1 MAILGISCFFHD
13 SAAAVISENGE
24 IIAAVHE
31 ERFTRQKHDSRLP
44 ICSITYCIQEAKK
57 KGEEIEAYIYYE
69 KPIWIFM
76 RLLETYFSTAPRGF
90 SSFLPAMKTW
100 ITNKL
105 FTKQNLIET
114 LKKIDVNFNE
124 EKMFFSEH
132 HLSHAASAFYPS
144 PFKDSAILCL
154 DAVGEYVTS
163 SAWLGS
169 NDKIQ
174 KVWEIN
180 FPHSVGMLYS
190 AFTYYCGF
198 KVNSGEYKLM
208 GLAPYGVPKY
218 QDLIL
223 EKLIDLK
230 DDGSFQL
237 NMRYF
242 KFHRGLKMISS
253 DFRKLFKHRE
263 RYSEEPITEF
273 YMDVASS
280 IQAVTEN
287 IVIKMAKHLKKVTNS
302 KNLCL
307 AGGVALNCVA
317 NGKILDNCEFEN
329 IWVQPSA
336 GDAGNA
342 LGSALA
348 FRYLH
353 QQKDR
358 LIMQEDS
365 MKSSYLGP
373 EFSNSQVENFLKSK
387 NIPYSFYEK
396 NQLIKACANNLIE
409 GKVVGWFQGKMEYG
423 PRALGNRSILGDP
436 RIKNMQKKMNL
447 KIKNRES
454 FRPFAPAILE
464 EYKEEYFGMKIE
476 SPYMLLTRNLQENFL
491 IKQNTKEK
499 KVRGIERVNDIR
511 SSVPAITHID
521 NSCRV
526 QSVSKS
532 RNDLF
537 YLLIK
542 EFYNLSKCPILIN
555 TSFNVRGEPVV
566 CTPEDAFNCFIHTG
580 MDVIVLGNFKVD
592 KDSLQKGFEKNFDKP
607 FTIED

>member
-13 SAAAVISENGE
+13 SAAAVISNSGE

-31 ERFTRQKHDSRLP
+31 ERFTRKKHDSRLP

-57 KGEEIEAYIYYE
+57 KGEVIEAYIYYE
-69 KPIWIFM
+69 KPIWVFM

-105 FTKQNLIET
+105 FTKQNLIDTFE
-114 LKKIDVNFNE
+114 KIDGDFNE
-124 EKMFFSEH
+124 DKLFFSEH

-144 PFKDSAILCL
+144 PFKNSAILCL

-163 SAWLGS
+163 SSWVG
-169 NDKIQ
+169 NNNKIQ

-180 FPHSVGMLYS
+180 FPHSIGMLYS

-208 GLAPYGVPKY
+208 GLAPYGIPKY
-218 QDLIL
+218 KDLIL

-237 NMRYF
+237 NLRYF
-242 KFHRGLKMISS
+242 KFHRGLKMISNE
-253 DFRKLFKHRE
+253 FRRLFKHRE
-263 RYSEEPITEF
+263 RYPEEPISEF
-273 YMDVASS
+273 YMDIASS
-280 IQAVTEN
+280 IQVVTEN
-287 IVIKMAKHLKKVTNS
+287 VVINMAKHLKKKTNCN
-302 KNLCL
+302 NLCL

-317 NGKILDNCEFEN
+317 NGKILDNCGFEN

-348 FRYLH
+348 FRYMH
-353 QQKDR
+353 QNKER
-358 LIMQEDS
+358 VIMQEDS

-373 EFSNSQVENFLKSK
+373 EFSNDQIEKFLKLK
-387 NIPYSFYEK
+387 NIPYNFYEN
-396 NQLIKACANNLIE
+396 NQLIKACADDLIE

-436 RIKNMQKKMNL
+436 RIKDMQKKMNL

-464 EYKEEYFGMKIE
+464 EYKKEYFGIEVE
-476 SPYMLLTRNLQENFL
+476 SPYMLLTRKLQEKFL
-491 IKQNTKEK
+491 IKGNSISK
-499 KVRGIERVNDIR
+499 KTIGIEKVNDIR
-511 SSVPAITHID
+511 SQVPAITHID

-526 QSVSKS
+526 QTVAQS
-532 RNDLF
+532 RNNLF

-542 EFYNLSKCPILIN
+542 EFYRLSKCPILIN

-580 MDVIVLGNFKVD
+580 MDIIVLGNFKVD
-592 KDSLQKGFEKNFDKP
+592 KVDLEKGFEKNFDKP